1 MLAVATS
8 NNDSFVSAIGQKWI
22 NIHTEQL
29 DPVSDSICFLFAC
42 DGDAFVILDCKE
54 KAEKL
59 FQALEKR
66 YRNLTRLGG
75 YKPDIQISIKPERGQ
90 HWRVDF
96 NLNV

>member
-1 MLAVATS
+1 MLALTTS
-8 NNDSFVSAIGQKWI
+8 NDSFVSTIGQKWI

-29 DPVSDSICFLFAC
+29 EPVSDSICFLFAC
-42 DGDAFVILDCKE
+42 DGEAFAILDSKE

-59 FQALEKR
+59 FQSLERR

-75 YKPDIQISIKPERGQ
+75 YKPDIQLSIKQDCSQ

-96 NLNV
+96 ILNV